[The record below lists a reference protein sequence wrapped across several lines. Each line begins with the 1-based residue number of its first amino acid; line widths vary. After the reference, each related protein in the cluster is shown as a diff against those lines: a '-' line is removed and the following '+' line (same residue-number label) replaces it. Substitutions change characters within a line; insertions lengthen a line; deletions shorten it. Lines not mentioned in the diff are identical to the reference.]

1 MNSCKYCWGYYQS
14 RNQGNTIDAAL
25 KNRHNVSNDMF
36 IEAAIFLVLLGLAI
50 GSFLNV
56 CIDRL
61 PPKRF
66 LYMFNEKGDRLEI
79 EISNKTFLEDPIELF
94 KDKDIYVTGKL
105 SRNPVSSLYHIS
117 VTQSSQLVL
126 LGGGQGAEN
135 PVSLEEAKS
144 KLDNTVTISGHIS
157 SSEVKRGSLL
167 SPPSHCDNC
176 GHKLGILDNI
186 PIFSYLLLG
195 GKCRYCKTRI
205 PIRVLL
211 VEFITAAIFFLAYW
225 RMGLSAQ
232 YAISVFWSCIFIL
245 IIFIDWEQT
254 LILNSITYPAAI
266 IAIILLGLNQFVSGA
281 NIFGDRLFIPHGSL
295 YSGLISAGVLFLFFI
310 LIVILTPGSMGMGDA
325 KLVALIGLVSGFP
338 LMIFSMII
346 GVVIGGVVAIVL
358 LATRKKGRKDVI
370 PYGTFLAI
378 GPIVALLLPAGV
390 MDWYLSFGH

>member
-1 MNSCKYCWGYYQS
+1 MIIQ
-14 RNQGNTIDAAL
+14 
-25 KNRHNVSNDMF
+25 V
-36 IEAAIFLVLLGLAI
+36 AILLVLAGLAI

-66 LYMFNEKGDRLEI
+66 LFMTNEKGNRLEI
-79 EISNKTFLEDPIELF
+79 EVSNKTFFEDPIELF
-94 KDKDIYVTGKL
+94 KDKDVFITGKLTRNPSKGNYHIYVTQ
-105 SRNPVSSLYHIS
+105 
-117 VTQSSQLVL
+117 TSQLGL
-126 LGGGQGAEN
+126 LTEFKGTEN

-144 KLDNTVTISGHIS
+144 KVDNTVIISGHIS
-157 SSEVKRGSLL
+157 SGEIKRASLV

-186 PIFSYLLLG
+186 PLFSYLLLG

-205 PIRVLL
+205 PFRVFL
-211 VEFITAAIFFLAYW
+211 VEFVTAVIFLLAYW
-225 RMGLSAQ
+225 RMGITAQ
-232 YAISVFWSCIFIL
+232 YAITVFWSCIFII
-245 IIFIDWEQT
+245 IIFIDWEHT
-254 LILNSITYPAAI
+254 LILNSITYPMAV
-266 IAIILLGLNQFVSGA
+266 IAVILLGVNQFIPGS
-281 NIFGDRLFIPHGSL
+281 NIFGDRLFIPHASL

-346 GVVIGGVVAIVL
+346 GVVIGGIVAIIL

-378 GPIVALLLPAGV
+378 GPIVAMLLPAGT